1 MLGNFCGR
9 FPPFQISLTI
19 LNHCGMT
26 HTLLSGKQGTN
37 IVIVLTHSEWNPSL
51 GLQTGQN
58 SAHYVWQK
66 ISSAE
71 LGLVLIGSSRVS
83 STHLK
88 HVNAMLL
95 LSTWMLDGWMH
106 QRWFQKAFG
115 GVLCIFTNFV
125 LMSVVPRFWEVT
137 VGGCHWST
145 WCDDPRS
152 SVFWKPVINIS
163 GGCFPAYSIVS
174 LSFSL
179 RFRSVSCLHHVWAT
193 KILPLSLNGVPDHI
207 LQFGCRRPM
216 EDFHTVCRSELCFCR
231 LLNSPVAQSTL
242 LKGLGLQEGAFK
254 SAFILCAFPNTACF
268 LLQKPCMAFKGNLY
282 KQS

>member
-1 MLGNFCGR
+1 
-9 FPPFQISLTI
+9 
-19 LNHCGMT
+19 
-26 HTLLSGKQGTN
+26 
-37 IVIVLTHSEWNPSL
+37 
-51 GLQTGQN
+51 
-58 SAHYVWQK
+58 
-66 ISSAE
+66 
-71 LGLVLIGSSRVS
+71 
-83 STHLK
+83 
-88 HVNAMLL
+88 
-95 LSTWMLDGWMH
+95 
-106 QRWFQKAFG
+106 
-115 GVLCIFTNFV
+115 
-125 LMSVVPRFWEVT
+125 
-137 VGGCHWST
+137 
-145 WCDDPRS
+145 
-152 SVFWKPVINIS
+152 VFWKPVINIS